1 MQARI
6 MPIEPLRSSAIV
18 GIASYVFGRSRRPM
32 RDSQKV
38 GFATHIT
45 PDQQEDLDAVNHSIE
60 EARSELLWLR
70 DQVVKERTRLDRL
83 KREAQ
88 AIAGSQ
94 PKRQPASP
102 GYQQAMPPRY
112 RVDPR
117 QQVPPPGFQSDPR
130 QRGPAAMPAVDNPW
144 VILGLRPGSSSEDI
158 RRRYRLLSRVWHPD
172 RFTDGPPEVRAEAEV
187 MMARLN
193 RAHNALTNQ
202 ATAPK
207 R

>member
-1 MQARI
+1 MR
-6 MPIEPLRSSAIV
+6 EP
-18 GIASYVFGRSRRPM
+18 
-32 RDSQKV
+32 QKV

-130 QRGPAAMPAVDNPW
+130 QRGQAAMPAVDNPW

>member
-1 MQARI
+1 
-6 MPIEPLRSSAIV
+6 
-18 GIASYVFGRSRRPM
+18 
-32 RDSQKV
+32 
-38 GFATHIT
+38 
-45 PDQQEDLDAVNHSIE
+45 
-60 EARSELLWLR
+60 
-70 DQVVKERTRLDRL
+70 
-83 KREAQ
+83 
-88 AIAGSQ
+88 
-94 PKRQPASP
+94 
-102 GYQQAMPPRY
+102 MPPRY

-130 QRGPAAMPAVDNPW
+130 QRGQAATPAVDNPW

>member
-1 MQARI
+1 
-6 MPIEPLRSSAIV
+6 
-18 GIASYVFGRSRRPM
+18 VFGRSKRPTLESGKA
-32 RDSQKV
+32 RTAIHV
-38 GFATHIT
+38 T
-45 PDQQEDLDAVNHSIE
+45 PEQQEDLDAVNHSIE

-70 DQVVKERTRLDRL
+70 DQVVKERARLDRL

-88 AIAGSQ
+88 AVASAQ
-94 PKRQPASP
+94 PRRQPAAP
-102 GYQQAMPPRY
+102 GFQQSAPPRY

-130 QRGPAAMPAVDNPW
+130 QRVQAAAPSVDNPW

-172 RFTDGPPEVRAEAEV
+172 RFTDGPPDLRAEADV

-193 RAHNALTNQ
+193 RAHNALTSQ
-202 ATAPK
+202 AAGPK